1 MKTYKPILAK
11 DSERLIVF
19 DENMKEVSI
28 VKIFLHLVGYVCL
41 FGLTC
46 YGLIGGIT
54 SKPVMD
60 KLVSLDTWAD
70 QPASKELMFYTGLWL
85 IVVVCLWTAGYVFFV
100 RKK

>member
-1 MKTYKPILAK
+1 MKPHSKMYAK

-19 DENMKEVSI
+19 DENMKQVSI
-28 VKIFLHLVGYVCL
+28 VKVFAYVAGYVCL
-41 FGLTC
+41 FGLTA

-60 KLVSLDTWAD
+60 KLMELDNWAD
-70 QPASKELMFYTGLWL
+70 NPLNENMINSYLVGLTA
-85 IVVVCLWTAGYVFFV
+85 VVCGWIAGWVFLF